1 MFSNVSHLLFR
12 VEVPMEFAEEWLWL
26 VFIVVG
32 LLLAALEL
40 VFGLDTSF
48 DLVITG
54 SAFILGGFLA
64 WLFGAWL
71 VAPIATIVT
80 GVAYIALGR
89 RYIKQM
95 MGVPKEPTNVDAIIG
110 RSGVALSRVS
120 RAFNGRVRV
129 GNEEW
134 RARSAEEIETGEEI
148 VVKAISG
155 VTLVVEKSR
164 R

>member
-1 MFSNVSHLLFR
+1 
-12 VEVPMEFAEEWLWL
+12 MEFAEEWLWL